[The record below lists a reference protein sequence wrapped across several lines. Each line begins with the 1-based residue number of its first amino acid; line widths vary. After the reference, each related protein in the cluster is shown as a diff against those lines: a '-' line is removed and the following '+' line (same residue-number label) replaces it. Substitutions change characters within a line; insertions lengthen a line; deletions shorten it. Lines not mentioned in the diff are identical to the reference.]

1 MSAQRDLTYYMLGR
15 MPYREAWALQRE
27 LVERRKR
34 GTIGDTLL
42 LLEHDPVVTLGRD
55 GSRAS
60 LKKTPAQMMQHGID
74 LVESDRGGD
83 ATYHGPGQV
92 VGYIIVDL
100 RPDQKDI
107 RKYVRNVES
116 AMIETLGEYGLEG
129 HRVEDAPGT
138 WLMDPPRKIGAIGAR
153 VSRWVTHHGFA
164 FNVNTR
170 LEHFEVIVP
179 CGISDKGVTSLAQEL
194 ERRLSMVEVMQRL
207 AHNVAKYLDR
217 VPRSGHIAALSVE

>member
-1 MSAQRDLTYYMLGR
+1 
-15 MPYREAWALQRE
+15 MPYRDAWTLQRN
-27 LVERRKR
+27 LVERRKSNL
-34 GTIGDTLL
+34 IGDTLL

-55 GSRAS
+55 GSKAS
-60 LKKTPAQMMQHGID
+60 LKKTPSEMMQQGID

-92 VGYIIVDL
+92 VGYLIVDL
-100 RPDQKDI
+100 KPDQKDI
-107 RKYVRNVES
+107 RKYVRNVEA
-116 AMIETLGEYGLEG
+116 AMIETLAQYDLVGD
-129 HRVEDAPGT
+129 RIKDAPGV

-179 CGISDKGVTSLAQEL
+179 CGIPDKGVTSLEVEL
-194 ERRLSMVEVMQRL
+194 HRRLSMVEVMQRL
-207 AHNVAKYLDR
+207 AYNVAKYLDR
-217 VPRSGHIAALSVE
+217 VPTSGHIAALSME

>member
-1 MSAQRDLTYYMLGR
+1 MLGR
-15 MPYREAWALQRE
+15 MPYREAWTLQRE
-27 LVERRKR
+27 LVERRKSNS
-34 GTIGDTLL
+34 IGDTLL

-55 GSRAS
+55 GSKAS
-60 LKKTPAQMMQHGID
+60 LKQSPEQMMQQGID

-92 VGYIIVDL
+92 VGYLIVDL

-116 AMIETLGEYGLEG
+116 AMIDTLAEYDLVGN
-129 HRVEDAPGT
+129 RIDDAPGA

-179 CGISDKGVTSLAQEL
+179 CGISDKGVTSLAKEL
-194 ERRLSMVEVMQRL
+194 NRRQSMVEVMQRL

>member
-1 MSAQRDLTYYMLGR
+1 MLGR
-15 MPYREAWALQRE
+15 MPYREAWTLQRE
-27 LVERRKR
+27 LVERRKCDS
-34 GTIGDTLL
+34 IGDTLL

-60 LKKTPAQMMQHGID
+60 LKLSAAQMMQQGID

-92 VGYIIVDL
+92 VGYLIVDL

-116 AMIETLGEYGLEG
+116 AMIDTLAEYDLVGD
-129 HRVEDAPGT
+129 RIEDAPGV
-138 WLMDPPRKIGAIGAR
+138 WLMEPPRKIGAIGAR

-179 CGISDKGVTSLAQEL
+179 CGIPDKGVTSLEL
-194 ERRLSMVEVMQRL
+194 ELNRRLSMVEVMEAL
-207 AHNVAKYLDR
+207 AQNVAKYLDR
-217 VPRSGHIAALSVE
+217 LPTSGHIAALSVE

>member
-1 MSAQRDLTYYMLGR
+1 
-15 MPYREAWALQRE
+15 MPYREAWALQRD
-27 LVERRKR
+27 LVQRRKSNS
-34 GTIGDTLL
+34 IGDTLL
-42 LLEHDPVVTLGRD
+42 LLEHDPVITLGRD

-60 LKKTPAQMMQHGID
+60 LKKTPSEMMQQGID

-92 VGYIIVDL
+92 VGYLIVDL

-107 RKYVRNVES
+107 RKYVRNVEA
-116 AMIETLGEYGLEG
+116 AMIATLADYDLVGD
-129 HRVEDAPGT
+129 RIADAPGV

-179 CGISDKGVTSLAQEL
+179 CGISDKGVTSLEL
-194 ERRLSMVEVMQRL
+194 ELSRRLSMVEVMQAL

-217 VPRSGHIAALSVE
+217 VPTSGHIAALSVE